1 MEIEIYGK
9 ERCQHLQ
16 KVNVVVLQTLLWLYY
31 CTTIPVWCVQ
41 AYVYFTNINMSSS
54 YMPFMAPLITW
65 CISLVNMPS

>member
-31 CTTIPVWCVQ
+31 CTTIPV
-41 AYVYFTNINMSSS
+41 
-54 YMPFMAPLITW
+54 
-65 CISLVNMPS
+65 